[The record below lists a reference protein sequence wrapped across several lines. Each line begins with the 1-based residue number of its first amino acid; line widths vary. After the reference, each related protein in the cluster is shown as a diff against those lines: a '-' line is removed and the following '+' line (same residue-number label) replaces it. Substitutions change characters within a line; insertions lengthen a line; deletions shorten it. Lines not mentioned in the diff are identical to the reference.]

1 MDIFGLHLEEPDAS
15 GSFFILKGIIMR
27 PTEHDLNSLR
37 NIIRNLQNENSNLKK
52 LLDENNISY
61 SADNV
66 IDTVDISDEYDDD
79 QAGRIIHTTPDLDMA
94 KEFYSYFWG
103 RTDVYAVRGK
113 VGGYFPRCKAW
124 WN

>member
-1 MDIFGLHLEEPDAS
+1 MAIFGLHLEEPDAS

-37 NIIRNLQNENSNLKK
+37 NIIRNLQDENSNLKK

-94 KEFYSYFWG
+94 DFYDNLI
-103 RTDVYAVRGK
+103 RVENEQAAAELLEITEQVLMAGK
-113 VGGYFPRCKAW
+113 
-124 WN
+124 

>member
-1 MDIFGLHLEEPDAS
+1 
-15 GSFFILKGIIMR
+15 MR

-37 NIIRNLQNENSNLKK
+37 NIIRNLQDENSNLKK

-94 KEFYSYFWG
+94 DFYDNLIRVENEQAAAELLEITEQVLDG
-103 RTDVYAVRGK
+103 EK
-113 VGGYFPRCKAW
+113 
-124 WN
+124 